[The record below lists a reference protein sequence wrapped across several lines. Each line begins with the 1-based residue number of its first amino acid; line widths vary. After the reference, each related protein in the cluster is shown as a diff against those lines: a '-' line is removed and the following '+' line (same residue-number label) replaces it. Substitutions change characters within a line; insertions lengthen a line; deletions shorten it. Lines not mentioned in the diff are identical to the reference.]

1 MKTQDKLN
9 NRSLRTKSHV
19 KTSRGRKA
27 SSTKWLNRQINDPYV
42 KKAHAMGYRA
52 RAVFKLLEINEKY
65 RVLKKGYSVIDLGCA
80 PGSWSQ
86 VAVEKCGSGNVVG
99 IDLLEVKP
107 IEGAELIKGDFTTNE
122 GLTAVE
128 DALKKIKGI
137 SCDSEEKPKCDVVL
151 SDMAANTTGFKQ
163 ADHLRT
169 IVLAEMGLD
178 FAIENLRKD
187 GTFVCKVFQGGAS
200 PDLLKKAKLKFQ
212 NVGHF
217 KPPSSR
223 KGSVE
228 TFLIAR
234 NFKG

>member
-1 MKTQDKLN
+1 MRTQDKIGN
-9 NRSLRTKSHV
+9 KDLRRKTHV
-19 KTSRGRKA
+19 KTSRGRKS

-42 KKAHAMGYRA
+42 KKAHQMGYRA

-65 RVLKKGYSVIDLGCA
+65 RILKQGMSVIDLGCA
-80 PGSWSQ
+80 PGSWLQ
-86 VAVEKCGSGNVVG
+86 VAVETCGKGNVAG

-107 IEGAELIKGDFTTNE
+107 VEGAEIIQGDFTSNE
-122 GLTAVE
+122 GLNAVE
-128 DALKKIKGI
+128 EALRKISKT
-137 SCDSEEKPKCDVVL
+137 EEGETPKCNVVL

-163 ADHLRT
+163 ADHIRT
-169 IVLAEMGLD
+169 IALAEMALD
-178 FAIENLRKD
+178 FAINNLKPG

-200 PDLLKKAKLKFQ
+200 PELLKLAKTKFL